1 MRNRAVLIFAALV
14 AGLLAGLALRALG
27 EIGQVVASAL
37 KPAGQL
43 WLNGLR
49 MTLTPMVFC
58 LMTVGAAGIARAADA
73 GRLVAWTLVLFAGL
87 LFAGSILGAVSAEAL
102 MALWPVRPIG
112 APPAIAAISTGEG
125 GLLASLIDLLPI
137 NPVASAAQSAMAPL
151 IVFAAI
157 FGAAISRLQDAP
169 RESLL
174 NVMRAVGDAMLIIV
188 GWVLKLA
195 PIGVFALALGAASSV
210 GLAAAAG
217 LIQYS
222 LLLSG
227 VLGLGLIVA
236 LTLGLVSGVGP
247 TRFLRAVAAP
257 ASLAA
262 STQSSMA
269 CLPALVKAARDDLGL
284 PPAFVGALMP
294 MAVTVFRFGNVVG
307 GVSAGLIGARL
318 FGIEPTLTQ
327 IIVAICIGV
336 LTNVGVMG
344 LPGPAVLLAS
354 YGPIFVALG
363 APLEALTLLVAIDTL
378 PDILDTTS
386 NVTADLAVT
395 ALVSRH
401 AGVGAIESEAG

>member
-1 MRNRAVLIFAALV
+1 
-14 AGLLAGLALRALG
+14 
-27 EIGQVVASAL
+27 
-37 KPAGQL
+37 
-43 WLNGLR
+43 
-49 MTLTPMVFC
+49 
-58 LMTVGAAGIARAADA
+58 
-73 GRLVAWTLVLFAGL
+73 
-87 LFAGSILGAVSAEAL
+87 
-102 MALWPVRPIG
+102 
-112 APPAIAAISTGEG
+112 
-125 GLLASLIDLLPI
+125 
-137 NPVASAAQSAMAPL
+137 
-151 IVFAAI
+151 
-157 FGAAISRLQDAP
+157 
-169 RESLL
+169 
-174 NVMRAVGDAMLIIV
+174 
-188 GWVLKLA
+188 
-195 PIGVFALALGAASSV
+195 
-210 GLAAAAG
+210 
-217 LIQYS
+217 
-222 LLLSG
+222 
-227 VLGLGLIVA
+227 
-236 LTLGLVSGVGP
+236 
-247 TRFLRAVAAP
+247 
-257 ASLAA
+257 
-262 STQSSMA
+262 MA

-363 APLEALTLLVAIDTL
+363 APLEALTLLVAVDTL